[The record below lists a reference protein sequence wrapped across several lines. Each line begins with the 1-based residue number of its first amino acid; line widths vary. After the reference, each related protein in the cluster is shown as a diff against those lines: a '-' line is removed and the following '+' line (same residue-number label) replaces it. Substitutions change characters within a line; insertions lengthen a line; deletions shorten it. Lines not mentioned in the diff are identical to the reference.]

1 MRPVMGGKC
10 TKTLIFREQGSSE
23 TRGNQTWETSGTLGC
38 VDFLILSSTMEREV
52 CYQDGVIPR
61 GLDGGKT
68 RGTTGGLSHP
78 LSDHPPLVL

>member
-10 TKTLIFREQGSSE
+10 TRTLIFREQGSSE

-38 VDFLILSSTMEREV
+38 VDFLILSSTMEGEG

-61 GLDGGKT
+61 GLDGGKDKRYN
-68 RGTTGGLSHP
+68 RGSLTPSL
-78 LSDHPPLVL
+78 